1 MRITTIVA
9 LYNRRAT
16 LARCLDSVLG
26 QSFPERELIVID
38 GGSTDGGA
46 ELLRAYAPRLAY
58 WESAPDRGLSHA
70 FNKGVR
76 KASGDWIH
84 FLGADDYL
92 WDPGVLARMAPHLG
106 GAFPAH
112 RVVYAH
118 ANYVSASGEVL
129 ERLGQPW
136 PAFRR
141 RFLQGG
147 MIPHI
152 AVFHHRSLFEARG
165 AYDESLRWAA
175 DYEMLLRELKDAD
188 PLFVP
193 GIVVAGFQFGGQSS
207 ALGNALGVL
216 RETKRA
222 LSANGISFPGIV
234 WYAALA
240 RTLIRIAL
248 WKVLGERATKRLL
261 DLGRALMGKPAF
273 WTRI

>member
-9 LYNRRAT
+9 LFNRRAT
-16 LARCLDSVLG
+16 LQRCLDSVLG
-26 QSFPERELIVID
+26 QSWGERELIVID
-38 GGSTDGGA
+38 GGSTDGGV
-46 ELLRAYAPRLAY
+46 EILRASAPRLAY

-70 FNKGVR
+70 FNKGVQ
-76 KASGDWIH
+76 KATGDWIH

-92 WDPGVLARMAPHLG
+92 WDPQVMARMAPHLSE
-106 GAFPAH
+106 AFPRH

-118 ANYVSASGEVL
+118 ANYVAQSGEIL

-136 PAFRR
+136 APFRR

-152 AVFHHRSLFEARG
+152 AVFHHRSLFQVRG

-175 DYEMLLRELKDAD
+175 DYEMLLRELKDNE

-193 GIVVAGFQFGGQSS
+193 EVVVAAFQFGGQSS
-207 ALGNALGVL
+207 APGNVLGVL
-216 RETKRA
+216 RETRRA
-222 LSANGISFPGIV
+222 LAMNGIRFPGIL

-240 RTLIRIAL
+240 RALIRIAL
-248 WKVLGERATKRLL
+248 WQVLGERATKRLL
-261 DLGRALMGKPAF
+261 DLGRALAGKPAF